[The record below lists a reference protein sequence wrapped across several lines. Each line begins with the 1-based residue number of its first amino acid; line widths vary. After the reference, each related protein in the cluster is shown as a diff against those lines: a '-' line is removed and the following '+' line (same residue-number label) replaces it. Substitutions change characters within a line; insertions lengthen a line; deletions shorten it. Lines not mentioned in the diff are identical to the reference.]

1 MITENILEFFG
12 TLIAGLIS
20 TLPDFVLPTWLTST
34 VPQFWDSLFQDIY
47 KLQKFVPVEA
57 ILNVTIFL
65 LVAQLAYFG
74 TKIIRIII
82 SNVTGGGGA
91 V

>member
-20 TLPDFVLPTWLTST
+20 TLPDFVLPTWVTST
-34 VPQFWDSLFQDIY
+34 VPQFWDSLFQDIF

-74 TKIIRIII
+74 TKIIRIIV

-91 V
+91 T